1 MRWLL
6 LFFATP
12 ALLCDSCT
20 RSSEVKTEA
29 KTELRAE
36 ENVTQTVQ
44 TGPET
49 ITTTT
54 EEYVF
59 LEKETAPA
67 GAVSTS
73 ANGEHIALVT
83 APHTAE
89 VRTLPQTPIL
99 VKRTVVVDQRGP
111 VIDTTVAAATT
122 AVAAVA
128 HSDATKASSVGLSWK
143 FYAAGALAIL
153 LLAGAAYVLWHA
165 KVFTL

>member
-1 MRWLL
+1 MKWLAL
-6 LFFATP
+6 I
-12 ALLCDSCT
+12 ALLACT

-29 KTELRAE
+29 KTDLRAE

-54 EEYVF
+54 EE
-59 LEKETAPA
+59 LES
-67 GAVSTS
+67 GARES
-73 ANGEHIALVT
+73 NPPERLGRPLPEPIGQPRIDNMPPRLV
-83 APHTAE
+83 
-89 VRTLPQTPIL
+89 L

-122 AVAAVA
+122 TVATAA
-128 HSDATKASSVGLSWK
+128 HSDTTKASSVGISWK
-143 FYAAGALAIL
+143 FYAAGVLAIL

>member
-1 MRWLL
+1 MKWLVL
-6 LFFATP
+6 I
-12 ALLCDSCT
+12 ALLACT

-54 EEYVF
+54 EEYG
-59 LEKETAPA
+59 APQKNEA
-67 GAVSTS
+67 AQATGGLSVQGEVEQGDRTQTKAEHPKKTS
-73 ANGEHIALVT
+73 AGLT
-83 APHTAE
+83 
-89 VRTLPQTPIL
+89 L
-99 VKRTVVVDQRGP
+99 VKRTIVVDQRGP
-111 VIDTTVAAATT
+111 VIDTTVAAATM
-122 AVAAVA
+122 AVAKIAN
-128 HSDATKASSVGLSWK
+128 SDATKDSSVGLSWK
-143 FYAAGALAIL
+143 FYAAGVLAIL